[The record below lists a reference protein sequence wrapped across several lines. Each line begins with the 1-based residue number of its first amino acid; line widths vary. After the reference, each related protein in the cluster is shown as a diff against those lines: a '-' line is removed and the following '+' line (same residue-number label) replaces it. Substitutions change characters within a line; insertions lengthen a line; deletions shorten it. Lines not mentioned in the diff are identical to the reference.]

1 VAERAKEIILHSL
14 GVQLAA
20 STLPWSRLIYG
31 YAEELGGT
39 PRSTVVNYGLRT
51 SPESAAYVN
60 GAFAHGFELDDN
72 HSRTSVKGGCV
83 AVPAALAV
91 GEDQHSSGEDVIT
104 AVAAAFEVM
113 LRVGL
118 AIRPGVMG
126 RGAHPT
132 GSSGPFGAAT
142 VASKLLGLDE
152 LTTAYAL
159 SSAGTNIVG
168 LSEIPADGRGH
179 LKRTF
184 GGAAA
189 AAGIRAARLAAA
201 GLTGPLTTLNPEV
214 TWGSFTGFFGVD
226 PEHGREL
233 TAGLGSTW
241 HILGVHY
248 KIYAQDGYI
257 QPMTDALREI
267 RQQVS
272 FDSGEI
278 EEVRIGTNQHA
289 HDHVIGAIREPRDL
303 TDAQFSAAFSVA
315 LYLVRGG
322 AGFADYTPDAL
333 TDPRITELSKR
344 VHIEV
349 DEELDRDYATTRAR
363 SAVVTVR
370 LASGAEHTARI
381 PSLRQ
386 LTPAEVDEKFTS
398 LAAVVLPPDQVATVR
413 DTVRNLEKVP
423 DVSGLLPLLVGVT
436 GQSPS

>member
-1 VAERAKEIILHSL
+1 VAEKAKEIILHSL

-20 STLPWSRLIYG
+20 STLPWSQLIYRYG
-31 YAEELGGT
+31 EELGGT
-39 PRSTVVNYGLRT
+39 PRSTIVNYGLRT

-83 AVPAALAV
+83 TVPAALAV
-91 GEDQHSSGEDVIT
+91 GEDQGSSGQEVIT

-159 SSAGTNIVG
+159 SSAGTNIAG

-241 HILGVHY
+241 HILNVHY

-267 RQQVS
+267 RQQAPFEV
-272 FDSGEI
+272 DEI

-322 AGFADYTPDAL
+322 AGFAEYTPDTL

-344 VHIEV
+344 VRIEV
-349 DEELDRDYATTRAR
+349 DEELDRDYAKTRAR

-386 LTPAEVDEKFTS
+386 LTPA
-398 LAAVVLPPDQVATVR
+398 
-413 DTVRNLEKVP
+413 
-423 DVSGLLPLLVGVT
+423 
-436 GQSPS
+436 

>member
-1 VAERAKEIILHSL
+1 VAEKAKEIILHSL

-20 STLPWSRLIYG
+20 STLPWSQLIYR

-39 PRSTVVNYGLRT
+39 PRSTIVNYGLRT

-83 AVPAALAV
+83 TVPAALAV
-91 GEDQHSSGEDVIT
+91 GEDQGSSGQDVIT

-184 GGAAA
+184 GGGAA

-241 HILGVHY
+241 HILDVHY

-272 FDSGEI
+272 FEVDEI
-278 EEVRIGTNQHA
+278 EEVWIGTNQHA

-322 AGFADYTPDAL
+322 AGFAEYTPDTL

-344 VHIEV
+344 VRIEV
-349 DEELDRDYATTRAR
+349 DEELDRDYAKTRAR
-363 SAVVTVR
+363 SAAVTVR
-370 LASGAEHTARI
+370 LASGAEYSARI

-398 LAAVVLPPDQVATVR
+398 LATVVLPPDRVATIR

-423 DVSGLLPLLVGVT
+423 DVSGLMPLLVGVA